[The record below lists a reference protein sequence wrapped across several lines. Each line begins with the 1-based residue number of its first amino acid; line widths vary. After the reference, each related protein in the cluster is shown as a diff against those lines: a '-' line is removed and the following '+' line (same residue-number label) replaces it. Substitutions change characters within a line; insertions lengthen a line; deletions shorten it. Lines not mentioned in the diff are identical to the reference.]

1 MKILFILLNA
11 LALALAAACSGSVGP
26 QTAKAPAVRTDR
38 GNEIV
43 NEYLRREAA
52 PFRKDRTRIT
62 VRSEDGSVEVYEL
75 DVWRRQTEDQTD
87 TMSVIVKPTEDAGT
101 ATLSV
106 QVKDKPTV
114 NITYSQALD
123 EFRESDTSKMF
134 FGGLTAQ
141 ELLGEWGKYSFTYL
155 GDREFEGK
163 VAHEVEGKLKDG
175 QTSVIA
181 SNKVLFDVENFLVR
195 ELRLFDNTGKELRVY
210 TQKETRVVDGR
221 TYISKTDVV
230 NHVYKSNITIEVL
243 GREYP
248 STLDDALFS
257 RERLRRSVRK

>member
-1 MKILFILLNA
+1 
-11 LALALAAACSGSVGP
+11 
-26 QTAKAPAVRTDR
+26 
-38 GNEIV
+38 
-43 NEYLRREAA
+43 
-52 PFRKDRTRIT
+52 
-62 VRSEDGSVEVYEL
+62 
-75 DVWRRQTEDQTD
+75 
-87 TMSVIVKPTEDAGT
+87 
-101 ATLSV
+101 
-106 QVKDKPTV
+106 
-114 NITYSQALD
+114 
-123 EFRESDTSKMF
+123 MF

-141 ELLGEWGKYSFTYL
+141 ELLGEWGKYSCTYL

-248 STLDDALFS
+248 STLDDARFS